1 MSMSNVQGPSG
12 LDATERREGQQP
24 VAEGQRQ
31 EREGQRPEDQGQG
44 QQGGTGERRE
54 REGQAQ
60 QPREDQRREEE
71 GQPREGERQQPQA
84 QRGEGRL
91 PEPSGRPR
99 GREDAGDHPQR
110 RAQDQEI
117 LGWRPISSGDD
128 LAIESPHLKVDEL
141 SLELQGNI
149 GIERINLTTKGLDAE
164 LYVRANLENVV
175 GIVEAARNQT
185 SQAVVSS
192 DERPASEEG
201 GQAERDRAKSSQGI
215 RGELQRALESAKSAT
230 ERVAA
235 PDLRDELQGAYDV
248 VRRAFRQIVSETGHD
263 GGETRERGGGQAEQQ
278 QGHKAGQEG
287 NSHSAGERAKHLA
300 RSPGAAAVAGAVAGF
315 AGSKAHMP
323 SGKHGIRDHLP
334 GRMGS
339 DRRDL
344 VGRATAVPGEIMKTV
359 GERLS

>member
-1 MSMSNVQGPSG
+1 MSNVQGPSG
-12 LDATERREGQQP
+12 QDTNERREGQRP
-24 VAEGQRQ
+24 EAEGQRQ
-31 EREGQRPEDQGQG
+31 EREGQRPEDQG
-44 QQGGTGERRE
+44 
-54 REGQAQ
+54 
-60 QPREDQRREEE
+60 REEE
-71 GQPREGERQQPQA
+71 GQPREGERQQPQ
-84 QRGEGRL
+84 
-91 PEPSGRPR
+91 
-99 GREDAGDHPQR
+99 R
-110 RAQDQEI
+110 RAQDQAI

-164 LYVRANLENVV
+164 LYVRANLEKVV
-175 GIVEAARNQT
+175 GIVEAARDQT
-185 SQAVVSS
+185 SQAVVNA
-192 DERPASEEG
+192 DERAASEEA

-263 GGETRERGGGQAEQQ
+263 GGETRERGGAEQQ
-278 QGHKAGQEG
+278 LGHKAGQEG
-287 NSHSAGERAKHLA
+287 NSHSAGERVKHLT

-323 SGKHGIRDHLP
+323 TGKHGIRDHF
-334 GRMGS
+334 R
-339 DRRDL
+339 
-344 VGRATAVPGEIMKTV
+344 
-359 GERLS
+359 